1 MASGFPS
8 GGGTMELQE
17 QQGASDQDDL
27 SESIQHCFV
36 LFVSYILMNSLCS
49 KRPFCCDVL

>member
-36 LFVSYILMNSLCS
+36 LFVSYILMKSLCS
-49 KRPFCCDVL
+49 KRPLCCDVL